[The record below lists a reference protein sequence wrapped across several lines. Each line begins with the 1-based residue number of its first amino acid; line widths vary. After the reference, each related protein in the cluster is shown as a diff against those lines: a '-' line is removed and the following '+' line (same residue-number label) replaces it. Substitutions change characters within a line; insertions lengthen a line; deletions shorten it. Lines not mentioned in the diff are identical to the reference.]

1 MDIGKKRKEIQAQ
14 IQALQEASRNAPS
27 QNQSVGTTPP
37 PMNITKQ
44 FEQAYENNLEQT
56 EQVNNSFKDKAK
68 WVGKKGLFGAKSGTI
83 GIGQGILTDTANE
96 ARKGEESSGADLIAD
111 GMNAIM
117 SMVPGIGNSLGTA
130 INSGRKIAKGEK
142 GQKEKQTVGQMLVNA
157 SSGAVNKMPFK
168 KTTNALIRIASNLV
182 AKNSNNRMSDTY
194 LAANNML
201 QKPLDEESEKLAK
214 EGEQYGKTTQFIGN
228 ATESVGNMVPSIG
241 AGLLT
246 KNPTA
251 ALAAMGLS
259 VKGRSTNETLKRL
272 DKENYGYAE
281 DFGGEAGNIDINH
294 RQVYKNPDGKIS
306 TEKSE
311 TYGFT
316 DENGKEKYY
325 VLPTIIDGKD
335 YSNDS
340 DFVVNHFL
348 ETGEHLG
355 AFDNEDDAN
364 RYAEDLHQRQEQ
376 YYSPEETRKR
386 QSKQLNEA
394 VKRGDTDAIIEVGT
408 EMLTGGVKLFGKGTL
423 DEIGESV
430 VKQCKN
436 EVLRFF
442 VQQGVNVTGEIVEE
456 AVSDILGTIIDKG
469 TVDPDA
475 KYTLKDFGETAAQT
489 ILTTMILNAFGI
501 GDIKSA
507 IDRNNLRTQIN
518 NTSYNE
524 NQKAYWNKQIQNN
537 EITNSAQLGNEID
550 RVTKIDEII
559 DKTNLSEEQKS
570 QLREYAREYNS
581 QVGQIQNYS
590 NYLSEQEQKNT
601 KTEKNEKVEE
611 KQNTTIKNKPLLES
625 KQQTTQL
632 KTKEEQKEAK
642 RQYNRQY
649 KENQK
654 KRIARLEN
662 EIKNDKKFNELLKE
676 GKEQTQRIKSEA
688 EADRLAE
695 KEKKKEYNKQYYEK
709 TKSNIKKIE
718 QEINGKDI
726 KEEQKRYSQSK
737 QLSNAEK
744 ELKSLQEKIRGRT
757 YRLTTQETLEENK
770 RLEKLTNTV
779 RNLRKEL
786 GRDMKARIG
795 ENIRTFAE
803 DKYSGETE
811 GILKKAEKENTN
823 SKFLNERKAI
833 SQTNI
838 EKAAKPEQTY
848 EQVKYNQELREAEE
862 NKTARQK
869 KLEQQRESEQKEY
882 NRLLDAKQHDQIT
895 KAGEKRLNELAKK
908 NYEKLQ
914 SLPTK
919 KEENHVR
926 HVEEEKI
933 KTKLT
938 KAQIESVSKT
948 VSKMQKAMRLTNDQ
962 TERLEKYAQLNNL
975 GTKKLKQLTVTD
987 VYKAIKSLKVQPE
1000 VIIKHVD
1007 PSKLSGVTGSEDYK
1021 LLEQQQKTSA
1031 AKERAKENKELEYS
1045 TELGTG
1051 QRTENSPLLREEKER
1066 EKRYKRLD
1074 DIEQNNSEYNG
1085 FEEDYEIAPED
1096 REYSPEQQKA
1106 YMDKVF
1112 ETLKNSKDNKNNLKR
1127 FNYELRKHFDIN
1139 RVFDNKQERAKHKGL
1154 FVRDM
1159 TDDEINRWYEEVINI
1174 DLDKKDVSFDLVPR
1188 DYKNK
1193 NQKAPELYR
1202 DINIQDVYN
1211 FYTKEY
1217 LPKIKKER
1225 EVRNRKEET
1234 TIKAAKE
1241 SAKTPFP
1248 KLNNDKPFVCV
1259 VVGSRNFDN
1268 YNKLKSELNRLL
1280 RNQKNVE
1287 IVSGGANGADYLA
1300 ERYAKEKGY
1309 NLKVYKADW
1318 KAEPKKAG
1326 YLRNIEMHKYAAQN
1340 DNRGVV
1346 AFWDGQSLGTKQSF
1360 QLANQYNNDIKLI
1373 DVSNVDNALLEQ
1385 RKLFNELEEK
1395 EMYGELSEEEQ
1406 EKYNKLQYSL
1416 LKRTQ
1421 KQSKLIKEQTQNV
1434 EKTEK
1439 GLPEAKAIEELNKT
1453 LNEAVNNQQVQ
1464 EEQREVVKEPK
1475 DLNTRKNEIYEA
1487 LNNPDEY
1494 TPEELN
1500 AFERELADIIIE
1512 QNKQQNQETQNAQAE
1527 ETEQQSQG
1535 TPVMQ
1540 EDSEMF
1546 SDADYV
1552 SDTEYNRE
1560 SPTEEELNQAMQEAD
1575 EETKREAEKIGVNAD
1590 VYEHANK
1597 YHGYNRETSNH
1608 NSRVRRKYEKG
1619 LSKIQNKIDVLMEQ
1633 QKDLRSS
1640 LKVDDNNYSD
1650 AKIKEIQ
1657 DKISDIG
1664 IKLNALYKQK
1674 GEYQKEH
1681 KYGKKGM
1688 WHLDDAQI
1696 QDEGLDYGR
1705 QIVDTLQNEN
1715 ATAKDKLKV
1724 LDNIKNFAVVSFDTF
1739 KDIYDTIRFPEEQAE
1754 HLEKNKV
1761 DMKNEYNK
1769 YLDEKL
1775 RKSLYNG
1782 LKRHYDK
1789 VTMYDS
1795 DKLRQKESEAI
1806 VSRAWQN
1813 KRGKLVNE
1821 MGDALKILNFEGKK
1835 TNKLTSPLKTLSLW
1849 RSNMIRANEKAF
1861 GFEQGTA
1868 INNTIFRPLEHHLAE
1883 MQKFINDTHKKIL
1896 DLGIKQNS
1904 SESTDLFDYMEQT
1917 ITEEGIREKYKN
1929 NPEMGE
1935 KIIQAGE
1942 TLQQMYDDLFYDVND
1957 ILSEYGFSTI
1967 KYRKNYVTH
1976 FQNAEDALSTLM
1988 KSITGE
1994 QSIEATENQ
2003 IRNIANQELS
2013 QDKQRATSGYEKQR
2027 HTEEAQ
2033 QKDAIMAA
2041 MKYVQNISSVK
2052 YLTEDIQKLRAFEQL
2067 MRQYNGMEDITDST
2081 DLTGLTQNKLNQV
2094 EKNQLEKF
2102 RTDKQFH
2109 EYVNWLNQYTN
2120 VLAGGQLKFEEAFPP
2135 KVVKALNAFKSRTG
2149 SNMVGLNMKTP
2160 ATNFISGILGISKT
2174 NKIAALRAIGQ
2185 MMNNSITKTDDGV
2198 MKNSDLYTRRQ
2209 GNKYTIEK
2217 TSKLG
2222 RFDQKAQ
2229 EFGMKPMGF
2238 TDDIM
2243 TEFIIRSKYN
2253 EGLKRFQSKY
2263 TDSNGN
2269 INYEG
2274 LKEEAMKYAD
2284 DHASRILGERSRGTM
2299 PLLFESKALGALT
2312 QFQLEV
2318 NNQLDVF
2325 THDFFRQKY
2334 QDVKEYGEN
2343 ELNADVKAVSQATQL
2358 IVFQHLF
2365 NEAYDAV
2372 LGGKPAFDIID
2383 VLQTAFGKGDD
2394 DDENDGLSVENLGKA
2409 GKQLVEMLPFI
2420 NIISPNARVPI
2431 VGVLE
2436 DMLSDTKGLVEGTLE
2451 GDKKKRNKNAYAL
2464 AQDLG
2469 SNIVLPTGGM
2479 QAKRSLQT
2487 AATYARNG
2495 NYNASGQLRYPLQEE
2510 DKTPARFAQALL
2522 WGRGNLPTAK
2532 RYEERGYKPLNDK
2545 QTEEFN
2551 SLNDVSY
2558 EDYLTIIDAN
2568 KKEEG
2573 AYYKE
2578 NTVDRINQAVKNED
2592 DRWTLYQNYVMSDS
2606 QKAKFDE
2613 FLSSGFGTKEDIL
2626 NNYDYMRENEINLPN
2641 YDKVEEMIDN
2651 GVNLDSYVKYQ
2662 KDLDNMKNDQEQK
2675 ELLYK
2680 LLKGKE
2686 IDLKSPDA
2694 DAKATILMD
2703 DKYSDEERESL
2714 YKTFAGSDK
2723 DVSTYE
2729 NFRDMGTGDS
2739 DEIST
2744 WLNFVIADTAATKK
2758 TGAYDNKTKTEN
2770 DKQDKIEA
2778 FFNQHP
2784 EINETQRAYIKVNNG
2799 FKKITSRERDL
2810 INEYVKRLEPE
2821 DYNKFFD
2828 NINQGFVGI
2837 NYSEDGGR
2845 NYVEWLNK
2853 KIK

>member
-14 IQALQEASRNAPS
+14 IQALQEASRNASS

-56 EQVNNSFKDKAK
+56 EQVNNSFKNKAK

-96 ARKGEESSGADLIAD
+96 AKKGEESTGMDLFYDAVDALMSFTTPVPGRGMTFRKARELANGKTEQQKEQEKENKDESLGQALVDATSGAWNELPFKQ
-111 GMNAIM
+111 
-117 SMVPGIGNSLGTA
+117 VTNSLIRTA
-130 INSGRKIAKGEK
+130 AYIHGKNNETKLGDALLE
-142 GQKEKQTVGQMLVNA
+142 TNNA
-157 SSGAVNKMPFK
+157 
-168 KTTNALIRIASNLV
+168 
-182 AKNSNNRMSDTY
+182 
-194 LAANNML
+194 L
-201 QKPLDEESEKLAK
+201 QKPLDEEAEKLAE
-214 EGEQYGKTTQFIGN
+214 EGEQYGKGTRFIGD
-228 ATESVGNMVPSIG
+228 AVESVGNMAPSIG
-241 AGLLT
+241 VGIVT
-246 KNPTA
+246 QNPTA
-251 ALAAMGLS
+251 ALATMGAS
-259 VKGRSTNETLKRL
+259 VKGRSTNEMLKKGVDL
-272 DKENYGYAE
+272 D
-281 DFGGEAGNIDINH
+281 
-294 RQVYKNPDGKIS
+294 
-306 TEKSE
+306 
-311 TYGFT
+311 
-316 DENGKEKYY
+316 
-325 VLPTIIDGKD
+325 
-335 YSNDS
+335 
-340 DFVVNHFL
+340 
-348 ETGEHLG
+348 
-355 AFDNEDDAN
+355 
-364 RYAEDLHQRQEQ
+364 
-376 YYSPEETRKR
+376 
-386 QSKQLNEA
+386 EA
-394 VKRGDTDAIIEVGT
+394 VKRGDTDAIIEIGT

-430 VKQCKN
+430 VKKCKN

-442 VQQGVNVTGEIVEE
+442 VQQGVNVTGEVVEE

-489 ILTTMILNAFGI
+489 ILTTTILNAFGI

-507 IDRNNLRTQIN
+507 RNRNNLRTQIN
-518 NTSYNE
+518 NTNYNE

-559 DKTNLSEEQKS
+559 DKTNLSEEQKN

-590 NYLSEQEQKNT
+590 NYLSEQEQKDT
-601 KTEKNEKVEE
+601 KTEKTDKVEE
-611 KQNTTIKNKPLLES
+611 KQSTTIKNKPLLES
-625 KQQTTQL
+625 KQQTTL
-632 KTKEEQKEAK
+632 P
-642 RQYNRQY
+642 
-649 KENQK
+649 
-654 KRIARLEN
+654 
-662 EIKNDKKFNELLKE
+662 
-676 GKEQTQRIKSEA
+676 
-688 EADRLAE
+688 
-695 KEKKKEYNKQYYEK
+695 
-709 TKSNIKKIE
+709 
-718 QEINGKDI
+718 
-726 KEEQKRYSQSK
+726 
-737 QLSNAEK
+737 
-744 ELKSLQEKIRGRT
+744 
-757 YRLTTQETLEENK
+757 ENK
-770 RLEKLTNTV
+770 T
-779 RNLRKEL
+779 
-786 GRDMKARIG
+786 
-795 ENIRTFAE
+795 
-803 DKYSGETE
+803 
-811 GILKKAEKENTN
+811 
-823 SKFLNERKAI
+823 
-833 SQTNI
+833 
-838 EKAAKPEQTY
+838 
-848 EQVKYNQELREAEE
+848 EE
-862 NKTARQK
+862 NKTTQQK
-869 KLEQQRESEQKEY
+869 QTKEVKTEGKELNRKQRKDVANFTAKYALE
-882 NRLLDAKQHDQIT
+882 HDNFSAEASQ
-895 KAGEKRLNELAKK
+895 N
-908 NYEKLQ
+908 LQ
-914 SLPTK
+914 SYAYENNITAEELGKMNDK
-919 KEENHVR
+919 KIGE
-926 HVEEEKI
+926 
-933 KTKLT
+933 
-938 KAQIESVSKT
+938 
-948 VSKMQKAMRLTNDQ
+948 
-962 TERLEKYAQLNNL
+962 
-975 GTKKLKQLTVTD
+975 
-987 VYKAIKSLKVQPE
+987 
-1000 VIIKHVD
+1000 
-1007 PSKLSGVTGSEDYK
+1007 LSGVKVEENKTSKKELPKKENIPDSSPTTYYQPSEAEIREMNARDDRIAEERKQGITHRQATPEEMIKYGIK
-1021 LLEQQQKTSA
+1021 QKTKNQKQAVYVEENNQLSSST
-1031 AKERAKENKELEYS
+1031 RAEQSE
-1045 TELGTG
+1045 
-1051 QRTENSPLLREEKER
+1051 LLREEKDR
-1066 EKRYKRLD
+1066 EKRYKKLDEGIQQEEKEYGREKAKQKRLTKKD
-1074 DIEQNNSEYNG
+1074 IQAIEQ
-1085 FEEDYEIAPED
+1085 
-1096 REYSPEQQKA
+1096 
-1106 YMDKVF
+1106 
-1112 ETLKNSKDNKNNLKR
+1112 SKEN
-1127 FNYELRKHFDIN
+1127 EL
-1139 RVFDNKQERAKHKGL
+1139 
-1154 FVRDM
+1154 
-1159 TDDEINRWYEEVINI
+1159 
-1174 DLDKKDVSFDLVPR
+1174 
-1188 DYKNK
+1188 
-1193 NQKAPELYR
+1193 
-1202 DINIQDVYN
+1202 
-1211 FYTKEY
+1211 
-1217 LPKIKKER
+1217 
-1225 EVRNRKEET
+1225 
-1234 TIKAAKE
+1234 
-1241 SAKTPFP
+1241 
-1248 KLNNDKPFVCV
+1248 
-1259 VVGSRNFDN
+1259 
-1268 YNKLKSELNRLL
+1268 
-1280 RNQKNVE
+1280 
-1287 IVSGGANGADYLA
+1287 
-1300 ERYAKEKGY
+1300 
-1309 NLKVYKADW
+1309 
-1318 KAEPKKAG
+1318 
-1326 YLRNIEMHKYAAQN
+1326 
-1340 DNRGVV
+1340 
-1346 AFWDGQSLGTKQSF
+1346 
-1360 QLANQYNNDIKLI
+1360 IKLI
-1373 DVSNVDNALLEQ
+1373 EADQN
-1385 RKLFNELEEK
+1385 R
-1395 EMYGELSEEEQ
+1395 
-1406 EKYNKLQYSL
+1406 NK
-1416 LKRTQ
+1416 R
-1421 KQSKLIKEQTQNV
+1421 IKEQTQKV
-1434 EKTEK
+1434 EETQE
-1439 GLPEAKAIEELNKT
+1439 GLPKAKATEELNKQ
-1453 LNEAVNNQQVQ
+1453 LQQAKEEQ
-1464 EEQREVVKEPK
+1464 QAEQREIPT
-1475 DLNTRKNEIYEA
+1475 NIQT
-1487 LNNPDEY
+1487 
-1494 TPEELN
+1494 
-1500 AFERELADIIIE
+1500 
-1512 QNKQQNQETQNAQAE
+1512 E

-1535 TPVMQ
+1535 TPVVQ
-1540 EDSEMF
+1540 NDEML
-1546 SDADYV
+1546 SDADYI

-1608 NSRVRRKYEKG
+1608 NSRVKRKYEKG
-1619 LSKIQNKIDVLMEQ
+1619 LSKIQNKIDVLVEQ

-1650 AKIKEIQ
+1650 TKIKEIQ

-1664 IKLNALYKQK
+1664 TKLNVLYNQK
-1674 GEYQKEH
+1674 AEYQKEY
-1681 KYGKKGM
+1681 KNGKKGM

-1739 KDIYDTIRFPEEQAE
+1739 QDIYDTIRFPEEQAE
-1754 HLEKNKV
+1754 HLEKNKI

-1789 VTMYDS
+1789 VTTYDS

-1813 KRGKLVNE
+1813 RRGKLVNE

-1868 INNTIFRPLEHHLAE
+1868 INNAIFKPLEHHLAE
-1883 MQKFINDTHKKIL
+1883 MQRFINDTHKKIL

-1904 SESTDLFDYMEQT
+1904 AESTDLFDYMEET
-1917 ITEEGIREKYKN
+1917 TTEEGIREKYKS

-1994 QSIEATENQ
+1994 QTIEATENQ
-2003 IRNIANQELS
+2003 IRNIANQELNK
-2013 QDKQRATSGYEKQR
+2013 DKQRATSGYEQQR

-2041 MKYVQNISSVK
+2041 MKYVQNISSVM

-2067 MRQYNGMEDITDST
+2067 MRQYNGMENITDST
-2081 DLTGLTQNKLNQV
+2081 DLTGLTSNKLNQV

-2160 ATNFISGILGISKT
+2160 ATNFISGILGVSKT

-2198 MKNSDLYTRRQ
+2198 MKSSDLYARRQ
-2209 GNKYTIEK
+2209 GNAYTIEK

-2229 EFGMKPMGF
+2229 EIGMKPMGF

-2253 EGLKRFQSKY
+2253 EGLKRFQDKY

-2299 PLLFESKALGALT
+2299 PLLFESKTLGALT

-2318 NNQLDVF
+2318 NNQLDIF

-2372 LGGKPAFDIID
+2372 LGGRPAFDIID

-2409 GKQLVEMLPFI
+2409 SKQLVEMLPFI
-2420 NIISPNARVPI
+2420 NILSPNARVPI
-2431 VGVLE
+2431 AGVLE
-2436 DMLSDTKGLVEGTLE
+2436 DILSDTKGLAEGALA

-2487 AATYARNG
+2487 AATYIRNS

-2578 NTVDRINQAVKNED
+2578 NTADRINQAVKNED

-2641 YDKVEEMIDN
+2641 YEKVEEMIDN

-2662 KDLDNMKNDQEQK
+2662 KDLDNMKDDQEQK

-2686 IDLKSPDA
+2686 VDLKSPDA

-2703 DKYSDEERESL
+2703 DKYSDEEREAL

-2729 NFRDMGTGDS
+2729 NFRDMGTGDT
-2739 DEIST
+2739 DEINT
-2744 WLNFVIADTAATKK
+2744 WLNFVIADTTATKK
-2758 TGAYDNKTKTEN
+2758 TGAYDNKTKTES

-2799 FKKITSRERDL
+2799 FKKITSHERDL

>member
-14 IQALQEASRNAPS
+14 IQALQEAGRNASS
-27 QNQSVGTTPP
+27 QSQSATTTPP

-56 EQVNNSFKDKAK
+56 EQVNNSFKNNAK
-68 WVGKKGLFGAKSGTI
+68 WIGKKGLFGAKSGTI

-96 ARKGEESSGADLIAD
+96 ARKGEESSGVDLIAD

-117 SMVPGIGNSLGTA
+117 SMVPGIGNSLVTA

-142 GQKEKQTVGQMLVNA
+142 GQKEKQTVGQMLVDA
-157 SSGAVNKMPFK
+157 SSGAVNEMPFK

-182 AKNSNNRMSDTY
+182 AKNSNNRMSDAY

-241 AGLLT
+241 VGLLT

-251 ALAAMGLS
+251 ALAAMGAS

-294 RQVYKNPDGKIS
+294 RQVYKNPDSKIS

-386 QSKQLNEA
+386 QSKQLDEA

-501 GDIKSA
+501 GDIMSA
-507 IDRNNLRTQIN
+507 QNRNNLRAQIN

-611 KQNTTIKNKPLLES
+611 KQSTTIKNKPLLES
-625 KQQTTQL
+625 KQQTTQP

-642 RQYNRQY
+642 RQYNKQY
-649 KENQK
+649 RENQK

-718 QEINGKDI
+718 QEIKGKDI
-726 KEEQKRYSQSK
+726 KDEQKRYNQSK

-757 YRLTTQETLEENK
+757 YRLTTQETLEENE

-779 RNLRKEL
+779 RSLRKEL

-862 NKTARQK
+862 NKTAKQK
-869 KLEQQRESEQKEY
+869 KLEQQRENEQKEY

-908 NYEKLQ
+908 NYEKAQ

-938 KAQIESVSKT
+938 KAQVESVSKT

-962 TERLEKYAQLNNL
+962 AQRLEKYAQLNNL

-987 VYKAIKSLKVQPE
+987 VYKAIKSLRVQPE
-1000 VIIKHVD
+1000 VTIKYVE
-1007 PSKLSGVTGSEDYK
+1007 PSKTSGITGSEDYK
-1021 LLEQQQKTSA
+1021 ILKQQQKTNA
-1031 AKERAKENKELEYS
+1031 AKTKAKELKELEYS

-1051 QRTENSPLLREEKER
+1051 QRTEENPILREEKER
-1066 EKRYKRLD
+1066 ERRYKKLD
-1074 DIEQNNSEYNG
+1074 EKEQNDSNYDG
-1085 FEEDYEIAPED
+1085 FDDNINFDEK
-1096 REYSPEQQKA
+1096 EYSPEQK
-1106 YMDKVF
+1106 KVF
-1112 ETLKNSKDNKNNLKR
+1112 LERFIENLKNSDNKKYGIERFNEEVKKR
-1127 FNYELRKHFDIN
+1127 FK
-1139 RVFDNKQERAKHKGL
+1139 KPGKKGL
-1154 FVRDM
+1154 LVRNLSNE
-1159 TDDEINRWYEEVINI
+1159 EIERWYEQVINI
-1174 DLDKKDVSFDLVPR
+1174 DLDKNDVTFEYKPR
-1188 DYKNK
+1188 KFRNK
-1193 NQKAPELYR
+1193 NQKFPNVYR
-1202 DINIQDVYN
+1202 NVNLQDVYDFVKN
-1211 FYTKEY
+1211 EY
-1217 LPKIKKER
+1217 IPMI
-1225 EVRNRKEET
+1225 NEEKRT
-1234 TIKAAKE
+1234 AKE
-1241 SAKTPFP
+1241 KW
-1248 KLNNDKPFVCV
+1248 N
-1259 VVGSRNFDN
+1259 
-1268 YNKLKSELNRLL
+1268 NRLL
-1280 RNQKNVE
+1280 EERN
-1287 IVSGGANGADYLA
+1287 S
-1300 ERYAKEKGY
+1300 
-1309 NLKVYKADW
+1309 
-1318 KAEPKKAG
+1318 
-1326 YLRNIEMHKYAAQN
+1326 
-1340 DNRGVV
+1340 
-1346 AFWDGQSLGTKQSF
+1346 
-1360 QLANQYNNDIKLI
+1360 
-1373 DVSNVDNALLEQ
+1373 
-1385 RKLFNELEEK
+1385 FNELLDKSQYEELT
-1395 EMYGELSEEEQ
+1395 EDEQDEL
-1406 EKYNKLQYSL
+1406 NKLEYKL
-1416 LKRTQ
+1416 LKRTT
-1421 KQSKLIKEQTQNV
+1421 KQFKDINKTIKEQTQNA
-1434 EKTEK
+1434 EQAEE
-1439 GLPEAKAIEELNKT
+1439 GLSETKATEELNKT
-1453 LNEAVNNQQVQ
+1453 LNEAVDNQQVQ
-1464 EEQREVVKEPK
+1464 EEQREVVEEPK
-1475 DLNTRKNEIYEA
+1475 DLNTRKNEIFEA

-1512 QNKQQNQETQNAQAE
+1512 QNKQQTQETQNAQTE
-1527 ETEQQSQG
+1527 EVKQQSQG
-1535 TPVMQ
+1535 TPVIQ
-1540 EDSEMF
+1540 NDEML
-1546 SDADYV
+1546 SDADYI

-1619 LSKIQNKIDVLMEQ
+1619 LSKIQNKIDVLIEQ
-1633 QKDLRSS
+1633 QKDLRLS

-1674 GEYQKEH
+1674 GEYQKEY

-1688 WHLDDAQI
+1688 WHLDDTQI

-1739 KDIYDTIRFPEEQAE
+1739 QDIYDTIRFPEEQAE

-1904 SESTDLFDYMEQT
+1904 SESVDLFDYMEQT

-2013 QDKQRATSGYEKQR
+2013 QDKQRATSGYEQQR

-2160 ATNFISGILGISKT
+2160 ATNFISGILGLSKT

-2198 MKNSDLYTRRQ
+2198 LKNSDVYTRRQ

-2229 EFGMKPMGF
+2229 EIGMKPMGF

-2299 PLLFESKALGALT
+2299 PLLFESKTLGALT

-2318 NNQLDVF
+2318 NNQLDIFV
-2325 THDFFRQKY
+2325 HDFFRQKY
-2334 QDVKEYGEN
+2334 QDVKEYGES

-2372 LGGKPAFDIID
+2372 LGGRPAFDIID

-2409 GKQLVEMLPFI
+2409 SKQLVEMLPFI

-2431 VGVLE
+2431 AGVIE
-2436 DMLSDTKGLVEGTLE
+2436 DILSDTTGLVEGTLK

-2487 AATYARNG
+2487 AATYIRNG

-2510 DKTPARFAQALL
+2510 DKAPARFAQALL

-2551 SLNDVSY
+2551 NLKDVSY

-2662 KDLDNMKNDQEQK
+2662 KDLDNMKDDQEQK

-2686 IDLKSPDA
+2686 VDLKSPDA

-2703 DKYSDEERESL
+2703 DKYSDEEREAL

-2744 WLNFVIADTAATKK
+2744 WLNFVIADTTATKK

-2799 FKKITSRERDL
+2799 FKKITAHERDL

-2837 NYSEDGGR
+2837 NYSDDGGK

>member
-14 IQALQEASRNAPS
+14 IQALQEASRNASS
-27 QNQSVGTTPP
+27 QNQSATATPP

-56 EQVNNSFKDKAK
+56 EQVNNSFKNNAK

-96 ARKGEESSGADLIAD
+96 ARKGEESSGVDLIAD

-142 GQKEKQTVGQMLVNA
+142 GQKEKQTVGQMLVDA
-157 SSGAVNKMPFK
+157 SSGAMNEMPFK
-168 KTTNALIRIASNLV
+168 KTTNALIRIAGNLV
-182 AKNSNNRMSDTY
+182 ARNSNNRMSDAY

-201 QKPLDEESEKLAK
+201 QKPLDEQSEKLAK

-241 AGLLT
+241 VGLLT

-251 ALAAMGLS
+251 ALAAMGAS

-386 QSKQLNEA
+386 QSKQLDEA

-537 EITNSAQLGNEID
+537 KITNSAQLGNEID

-590 NYLSEQEQKNT
+590 NYLSEQKQKNT

-611 KQNTTIKNKPLLES
+611 KQSTTIKNKPLLES
-625 KQQTTQL
+625 KQQTTL
-632 KTKEEQKEAK
+632 PENKTEEKKTTQQKQVKEVKTEKKEL
-642 RQYNRQY
+642 
-649 KENQK
+649 NQK
-654 KRIARLEN
+654 QRKDVANFTAKYALEHDN
-662 EIKNDKKFNELLKE
+662 FSAEASQKLQSYAYENNITAEELSKMSDKK
-676 GKEQTQRIKSEA
+676 
-688 EADRLAE
+688 
-695 KEKKKEYNKQYYEK
+695 
-709 TKSNIKKIE
+709 
-718 QEINGKDI
+718 
-726 KEEQKRYSQSK
+726 
-737 QLSNAEK
+737 
-744 ELKSLQEKIRGRT
+744 
-757 YRLTTQETLEENK
+757 
-770 RLEKLTNTV
+770 
-779 RNLRKEL
+779 
-786 GRDMKARIG
+786 IG
-795 ENIRTFAE
+795 EL
-803 DKYSGETE
+803 SG
-811 GILKKAEKENTN
+811 
-823 SKFLNERKAI
+823 
-833 SQTNI
+833 
-838 EKAAKPEQTY
+838 
-848 EQVKYNQELREAEE
+848 VKVEE
-862 NKTARQK
+862 NKT
-869 KLEQQRESEQKEY
+869 
-882 NRLLDAKQHDQIT
+882 NRAVET
-895 KAGEKRLNELAKK
+895 KNNNAE
-908 NYEKLQ
+908 
-914 SLPTK
+914 PTK
-919 KEENHVR
+919 KELNELDKQRKIEKQKEKQKKKEQEIKNERSEAQRLLNSKSLPSSEIDNYIPTEQDLKDIDNQKKEERRNKELQKLTEEQKKELEKETYDEETERNIRYREIEKDDLKNYQNRSNENQR
-926 HVEEEKI
+926 RILENKEKEAE
-933 KTKLT
+933 KDYEKLEKLREKLT
-938 KAQIESVSKT
+938 KRHNEYVENAFVDKDGNTREDK
-948 VSKMQKAMRLTNDQ
+948 LNDFF
-962 TERLEKYAQLNNL
+962 EWM
-975 GTKKLKQLTVTD
+975 
-987 VYKAIKSLKVQPE
+987 
-1000 VIIKHVD
+1000 
-1007 PSKLSGVTGSEDYK
+1007 
-1021 LLEQQQKTSA
+1021 
-1031 AKERAKENKELEYS
+1031 
-1045 TELGTG
+1045 
-1051 QRTENSPLLREEKER
+1051 ER
-1066 EKRYKRLD
+1066 EKKTTSPAD
-1074 DIEQNNSEYNG
+1074 DQLFSFVKEFNKARQNE
-1085 FEEDYEIAPED
+1085 
-1096 REYSPEQQKA
+1096 
-1106 YMDKVF
+1106 
-1112 ETLKNSKDNKNNLKR
+1112 
-1127 FNYELRKHFDIN
+1127 
-1139 RVFDNKQERAKHKGL
+1139 HK
-1154 FVRDM
+1154 
-1159 TDDEINRWYEEVINI
+1159 
-1174 DLDKKDVSFDLVPR
+1174 
-1188 DYKNK
+1188 
-1193 NQKAPELYR
+1193 
-1202 DINIQDVYN
+1202 
-1211 FYTKEY
+1211 
-1217 LPKIKKER
+1217 
-1225 EVRNRKEET
+1225 
-1234 TIKAAKE
+1234 
-1241 SAKTPFP
+1241 
-1248 KLNNDKPFVCV
+1248 
-1259 VVGSRNFDN
+1259 
-1268 YNKLKSELNRLL
+1268 
-1280 RNQKNVE
+1280 
-1287 IVSGGANGADYLA
+1287 
-1300 ERYAKEKGY
+1300 
-1309 NLKVYKADW
+1309 
-1318 KAEPKKAG
+1318 
-1326 YLRNIEMHKYAAQN
+1326 
-1340 DNRGVV
+1340 
-1346 AFWDGQSLGTKQSF
+1346 
-1360 QLANQYNNDIKLI
+1360 
-1373 DVSNVDNALLEQ
+1373 ALLESSKKAEAEAIQ
-1385 RKLFNELEEK
+1385 FLEE
-1395 EMYGELSEEEQ
+1395 
-1406 EKYNKLQYSL
+1406 
-1416 LKRTQ
+1416 Q
-1421 KQSKLIKEQTQNV
+1421 KKKDIKEQTQKV
-1434 EKTEK
+1434 EETQ
-1439 GLPEAKAIEELNKT
+1439 GVLPEAKATEELNKT
-1453 LNEAVNNQQVQ
+1453 LNEAVDNQQVQ
-1464 EEQREVVKEPK
+1464 KEQREIVEEPK

-1500 AFERELADIIIE
+1500 SFERELADIIIE
-1512 QNKQQNQETQNAQAE
+1512 QNKQQTQETQSTQTE

-1540 EDSEMF
+1540 EDNGML

-1560 SPTEEELNQAMQEAD
+1560 SPTEEELNQTMQEAD

-1597 YHGYNRETSNH
+1597 YHGYNRKTSNH
-1608 NSRVRRKYEKG
+1608 NNRVKRKYEKG

-1650 AKIKEIQ
+1650 TKIKEIQ

-1664 IKLNALYKQK
+1664 NKLNALYKQK
-1674 GEYQKEH
+1674 TEYQKEY

-1821 MGDALKILNFEGKK
+1821 MGDALKILNFDGKK
-1835 TNKLTSPLKTLSLW
+1835 TNKITSPLKTLSLW

-2013 QDKQRATSGYEKQR
+2013 QDKQRATSGYEQQR

-2067 MRQYNGMEDITDST
+2067 MRQYNGMENITDST

-2209 GNKYTIEK
+2209 GNTYTIEK

-2253 EGLKRFQSKY
+2253 EGLKRFQNKY

-2343 ELNADVKAVSQATQL
+2343 ELNADIKAVSQATQL

-2372 LGGKPAFDIID
+2372 LGGRPAFDIID

-2409 GKQLVEMLPFI
+2409 SKQLIEMLPFI

-2431 VGVLE
+2431 AGVLE
-2436 DMLSDTKGLVEGTLE
+2436 DMLSDTKGLVEGALE

-2464 AQDLG
+2464 AQNLG
-2469 SNIVLPTGGM
+2469 SNVVLPTGGM

-2487 AATYARNG
+2487 AATYIRNG

-2573 AYYKE
+2573 AYYKG
-2578 NTVDRINQAVKNED
+2578 NTVNRINQAVKNED

-2662 KDLDNMKNDQEQK
+2662 KDLDNMKDDQEQK

-2686 IDLKSPDA
+2686 VDLKSPDA

-2703 DKYSDEERESL
+2703 DKYSDEEREAL

-2837 NYSEDGGR
+2837 NYSDDGGR

>member
-14 IQALQEASRNAPS
+14 IQALQEASRNTSS
-27 QNQSVGTTPP
+27 QNQSVVTTPP

-44 FEQAYENNLEQT
+44 FEQAYENNIEQT
-56 EQVNNSFKDKAK
+56 EQINNSFKNKAK

-142 GQKEKQTVGQMLVNA
+142 VQKEKQTVGQMLVDA
-157 SSGAVNKMPFK
+157 SSGAVNEMPFK

-182 AKNSNNRMSDTY
+182 AKNSNNRMSDAY

-251 ALAAMGLS
+251 ALAAMGAS
-259 VKGRSTNETLKRL
+259 VKGRSTNEMLKRGADL
-272 DKENYGYAE
+272 D
-281 DFGGEAGNIDINH
+281 
-294 RQVYKNPDGKIS
+294 
-306 TEKSE
+306 
-311 TYGFT
+311 
-316 DENGKEKYY
+316 
-325 VLPTIIDGKD
+325 
-335 YSNDS
+335 
-340 DFVVNHFL
+340 
-348 ETGEHLG
+348 
-355 AFDNEDDAN
+355 
-364 RYAEDLHQRQEQ
+364 
-376 YYSPEETRKR
+376 
-386 QSKQLNEA
+386 EA
-394 VKRGDTDAIIEVGT
+394 VKRGDTDAIIEIGT

-430 VKQCKN
+430 VKKCKN

-442 VQQGVNVTGEIVEE
+442 VQQGVNVTGEVVEE

-507 IDRNNLRTQIN
+507 IDRNNLRAQIN
-518 NTSYNE
+518 NTNYNE

-590 NYLSEQEQKNT
+590 NYLSEQEQKSTQNDKNG
-601 KTEKNEKVEE
+601 KTEE
-611 KQNTTIKNKPLLES
+611 KQSTTIKNKPLLES
-625 KQQTTQL
+625 KQQTTQP

-676 GKEQTQRIKSEA
+676 GKEQTQRIKFET
-688 EADRLAE
+688 EADRLEE

-718 QEINGKDI
+718 QEIKGKDI
-726 KEEQKRYSQSK
+726 KEEQKRYNQSK

-757 YRLTTQETLEENK
+757 YRLTTQETLEENE

-803 DKYSGETE
+803 DKYSGEAE
-811 GILKKAEKENTN
+811 GILKKAEKENIN

-862 NKTARQK
+862 NKTVKQK
-869 KLEQQRESEQKEY
+869 KLEQQRENEQKEY

-908 NYEKLQ
+908 NYEKVQ
-914 SLPTK
+914 QLPTK
-919 KEENHVR
+919 KEDNHVR

-938 KAQIESVSKT
+938 KNQIESVSKT
-948 VSKMQKAMRLTNDQ
+948 VSKMQKSMRLTNDQ
-962 TERLEKYAQLNNL
+962 AQRLEKYAQLNNL
-975 GTKKLKQLTVTD
+975 GTKKLKQFTVTD

-1000 VIIKHVD
+1000 VTIKYVD
-1007 PSKLSGVTGSEDYK
+1007 PSKLSGITGSEDYK
-1021 LLEQQQKTSA
+1021 ILKQQQKINVA
-1031 AKERAKENKELEYS
+1031 KAKAKELKELEYS

-1051 QRTENSPLLREEKER
+1051 QRTEENQLLREEKER
-1066 EKRYKRLD
+1066 EKRYKKLD
-1074 DIEQNNSEYNG
+1074 EKEQNDSNYDG
-1085 FEEDYEIAPED
+1085 FDDNINFDEK
-1096 REYSPEQQKA
+1096 EYSPEQK
-1106 YMDKVF
+1106 KVF
-1112 ETLKNSKDNKNNLKR
+1112 LEKFVENLKNSDNKKYGIERFNEEVKKR
-1127 FNYELRKHFDIN
+1127 FK
-1139 RVFDNKQERAKHKGL
+1139 KPGKKGL
-1154 FVRDM
+1154 LVRNLSN
-1159 TDDEINRWYEEVINI
+1159 EEVERWYEQVINI
-1174 DLDKKDVSFDLVPR
+1174 DLDKNDVTFEYKPR
-1188 DYKNK
+1188 KFRNK
-1193 NQKAPELYR
+1193 NQKFPNVYR
-1202 DINIQDVYN
+1202 NVNLQDVYDFVKN
-1211 FYTKEY
+1211 EY
-1217 LPKIKKER
+1217 IPMI
-1225 EVRNRKEET
+1225 NEEKRT
-1234 TIKAAKE
+1234 AKE
-1241 SAKTPFP
+1241 KW
-1248 KLNNDKPFVCV
+1248 NNRLLEERNSFNELLDK
-1259 VVGSRNFDN
+1259 SQYEELTEDEQD
-1268 YNKLKSELNRLL
+1268 ELNRL
-1280 RNQKNVE
+1280 E
-1287 IVSGGANGADYLA
+1287 
-1300 ERYAKEKGY
+1300 
-1309 NLKVYKADW
+1309 YK
-1318 KAEPKKAG
+1318 
-1326 YLRNIEMHKYAAQN
+1326 
-1340 DNRGVV
+1340 
-1346 AFWDGQSLGTKQSF
+1346 
-1360 QLANQYNNDIKLI
+1360 
-1373 DVSNVDNALLEQ
+1373 
-1385 RKLFNELEEK
+1385 
-1395 EMYGELSEEEQ
+1395 
-1406 EKYNKLQYSL
+1406 L
-1416 LKRTQ
+1416 LKRTT
-1421 KQSKLIKEQTQNV
+1421 KQFKDINKTIKEQTQNV
-1434 EKTEK
+1434 EKAEK
-1439 GLPEAKAIEELNKT
+1439 GLPEAKAIAELNKT
-1453 LNEAVNNQQVQ
+1453 LSEAVDNQQVQ
-1464 EEQREVVKEPK
+1464 EEQRE
-1475 DLNTRKNEIYEA
+1475 
-1487 LNNPDEY
+1487 
-1494 TPEELN
+1494 
-1500 AFERELADIIIE
+1500 LADIITE
-1512 QNKQQNQETQNAQAE
+1512 QNKQQTQETQNAQTE
-1527 ETEQQSQG
+1527 EAEQQSQG
-1535 TPVMQ
+1535 TPVVQ
-1540 EDSEMF
+1540 NDEML
-1546 SDADYV
+1546 SDADYM

-1590 VYEHANK
+1590 VYEHADK

-1608 NSRVRRKYEKG
+1608 NNRVKRKYEKG

-1650 AKIKEIQ
+1650 TKIKEIQ

-1674 GEYQKEH
+1674 TEYQKEY

-1754 HLEKNKV
+1754 HLEKNKI

-1868 INNTIFRPLEHHLAE
+1868 INNAIFRPLEHDLAE
-1883 MQKFINDTHKKIL
+1883 MQRFINDTHKKIL

-1957 ILSEYGFSTI
+1957 VLSEYGFSTI

-1976 FQNAEDALSTLM
+1976 FQNAEDALSTFM

-2185 MMNNSITKTDDGV
+2185 MMNNAITKTDDGV
-2198 MKNSDLYTRRQ
+2198 LKSSDTYARRQ
-2209 GNKYTIEK
+2209 GNAYTIEK

-2222 RFDQKAQ
+2222 RFDQKVQ

-2299 PLLFESKALGALT
+2299 PLLFESKSLGALT

-2318 NNQLDVF
+2318 NNQLDIF
-2325 THDFFRQKY
+2325 AHDFFRQKY
-2334 QDVKEYGEN
+2334 QDIKEYGES
-2343 ELNADVKAVSQATQL
+2343 ELNADVKAVSQAAQL
-2358 IVFQHLF
+2358 IAFQHLF

-2372 LGGKPAFDIID
+2372 LGGRPAFDIID

-2394 DDENDGLSVENLGKA
+2394 DDENDGLSIENLGKA
-2409 GKQLVEMLPFI
+2409 SKQLVEMLPFI
-2420 NIISPNARVPI
+2420 NILSPNARVPI
-2431 VGVLE
+2431 AGVLE
-2436 DMLSDTKGLVEGTLE
+2436 DMLSDTKGLVEGALE

-2487 AATYARNG
+2487 AATYIRNG

-2578 NTVDRINQAVKNED
+2578 NTVNRINQAVKNED

-2641 YDKVEEMIDN
+2641 YEKVEEMIDN

-2662 KDLDNMKNDQEQK
+2662 KDLDNMKDDQEQK

-2680 LLKGKE
+2680 LLKGKDV
-2686 IDLKSPDA
+2686 DLKSPDA

-2703 DKYSDEERESL
+2703 DKYSDEEREAL

-2729 NFRDMGTGDS
+2729 NFRDMGTGDT
-2739 DEIST
+2739 DEINT
-2744 WLNFVIADTAATKK
+2744 WLNFVIADTSATKK
-2758 TGAYDNKTKTEN
+2758 TGAYDNKTKTES

-2778 FFNQHP
+2778 FFSQHP

-2799 FKKITSRERDL
+2799 FKKITAHERDL